1 MDARASIIFASSCVK
16 PVSAQHAALNIDR
29 ERTVLEMAIMQSG
42 QAYTVELVAVDG
54 SPLELMHAIAAQPGD
69 RLRAVHVI
77 AHGKTGQVLLE
88 PGDGPISDAGTVS
101 KERFAALFS
110 GEPVPLVVLAACHS
124 VEVGEYLCAQRK
136 ARAVIA
142 TTVDVDD
149 RVALRFSNALY
160 SMLLRGQPLIK
171 AFDFACASCS
181 DDLSGAACTD
191 FELRLAEFASPEL
204 EVFLPPPRLSEG
216 ARAQRPVPPNNVPA
230 LPPQL
235 QIEQSYERMCRVL
248 DHLRPQ
254 VGTACAAVLAGSEPQ
269 VGSSVTA
276 LYAARFL
283 LERNMCPGGS
293 VWVTCPAVPDAT
305 LFSDGE
311 GGPLDK
317 RLAALRLGSG
327 AAADGAATTAVASA
341 GGACSVSASAT
352 ASVSTEGGDVAALE
366 QMPCLWR
373 DIYRNVAPAGEP
385 LPPMPLQGSAGAAPV
400 AVELA
405 RWFAARSV
413 ALLARCEPFVLL
425 CLDNAPWCECMA
437 ESLAPAGGVPP
448 SGTGSAPTPGHG
460 SAEHQIAQDVVGMS
474 VPVSG
479 ACSAGLCCAAAVT
492 AELVES
498 CGRTV
503 RVLLTAS
510 RKPAA
515 MAERSGG
522 GSDCLTTGA
531 PSPVLASSIG
541 AGASKTAPAAAPGE
555 VTTPPLPAAQ
565 PSLPLSGMI
574 PRRLVPHVVFL
585 PVEAMSQQDAA
596 LALRAHVA
604 TCFGA
609 ARVPTPV
616 DWCGAVQ
623 IEGFR
628 SGQEEALADAARS
641 LSAPDQERLRLLF
654 AGHWARHPVS
664 LEAFPQSFIDQLRAR
679 PGCFSEAFTAT
690 VYGSRLMA
698 NLRGNWRA
706 LRLFG
711 DRLGRESVWQ
721 LRAAD
726 SESYHRMAVDPRRQW
741 PTLQPTNAQRAGR
754 RSGCVEASVPIRFT
768 GLSRSAGG
776 VTPSALSPAW
786 SPSVGA
792 SVPGSATL
800 GAPTPSP
807 LPSHASV
814 GSWSAPGYVSPA
826 FGISGA
832 ASVAAPMHALPA
844 AAVPSGGSS
853 YAPSATAAALA
864 QRYNETSRAHAQ
876 HTTMP
881 PSHGYS
887 SSTGDAYA
895 LGQAGQRH
903 SAVGAAAVAPPS
915 APVFTSLASAGD
927 PTALQRQASLLA
939 AKTAPPPSHA
949 QVVHNGAGGSALPPE
964 WRAGLP
970 PATAPAAAAPASAD
984 PWFVDTRI
992 TREAA
997 EAVIARCPVGTFLV
1011 RMSGTAAGRTY
1022 AITSRVHFPGE
1033 RGPRVSNVRVNC
1045 VAEAGCSSPRLRM
1058 PVVRHGVSSEAA
1070 FACWQDLLCSEDA
1083 RVLQAVLL
1091 PPGCPHAPHGSGS
1104 VGGATMEKALLVR
1117 VLDKE
1122 AAAAAAA
1129 AAASASAG
1137 PHWAGANPSS
1147 DPYTAL
1153 PPASAPA
1160 HQLPTGSAVQHQ
1172 TAGGGSAASHSAWV
1186 GVASPSSAPS
1196 MGPPALDGFAPR
1208 SAAAASGGGSG
1219 FVSGGSAY
1227 SSGVGSPAGAW
1238 QVLTASGHPPTCREA
1253 AAAAPLAGAY
1263 AQTSTPLH
1271 SSRSSVTGDA
1281 GAGDPSPLPEARTP
1295 VLAPMPPPHGAVAPL
1310 GGGADAAA
1318 AGEPPDAD
1326 GSGLRVLSFNSQCA
1340 QLPRE
1345 LRPIG
1350 SPDGLGAAACPPAL
1364 AVGRASAAPSGP
1376 AAPAGDTPARDGYQ
1390 DMPRPA
1396 QVVYQDA
1403 PMTRGAGAAG
1413 ASADSGTVGC
1423 SSSGAASAPA
1433 RRRSVPFVQG
1443 GGDAGFSSSF
1453 GVLMARAAEEG
1464 AAGACSDGVCAP
1476 TASSAA
1482 AAAYSDG
1489 SARLPVAGSAAAPQL
1504 GGYASESPSGLAV
1517 AMPHFGTVQPS
1528 AVAPRQQQLSSAAPA
1543 GPARPSSPGAD
1554 PQPVLPARC

>member
-1 MDARASIIFASSCVK
+1 MDACASIIFASSCVK

-42 QAYTVELVAVDG
+42 QADTVELVAVDG

-77 AHGKTGQVLLE
+77 AHGKTGHVLLE

-149 RVALRFSNALY
+149 RVALRFCNALY

-171 AFDFACASCS
+171 AFNFACASCS

-204 EVFLPPPRLSEG
+204 EVFLPPPRLLEG
-216 ARAQRPVPPNNVPA
+216 ARALRPVPPNNVPA

-254 VGTACAAVLAGSEPQ
+254 VGTACAAVLAGCEPQ

-293 VWVTCPAVPDAT
+293 VWVTCPALPGGT

-327 AAADGAATTAVASA
+327 AAAEGAATTAVASA
-341 GGACSVSASAT
+341 GGTCSVSASAT
-352 ASVSTEGGDVAALE
+352 ASVSTGGGDAAALE
-366 QMPCLWR
+366 PMPCLWR

-385 LPPMPLQGSAGAAPV
+385 LPPMPLLGNARAAPL
-400 AVELA
+400 AAELA
-405 RWFAARSV
+405 RWFAARTV
-413 ALLARCEPFVLL
+413 ALLQRSEPFVLL

-437 ESLAPAGGVPP
+437 ESLAPAGAAPP
-448 SGTGSAPTPGHG
+448 TATGSAQAPGPG
-460 SAEHQIAQDVVGMS
+460 SAEHRIAQDVFGMS
-474 VPVSG
+474 IPVTG

-510 RKPAA
+510 RKPPAT
-515 MAERSGG
+515 AEHSGG
-522 GSDCLTTGA
+522 GSDGPAAGA
-531 PSPVLASSIG
+531 PSLAHAGSTG
-541 AGASKTAPAAAPGE
+541 AGASAAAAAGE
-555 VTTPPLPAAQ
+555 AAQPPTPAAQ
-565 PSLPLSGMI
+565 PSLPLSGMV

-616 DWCGAVQ
+616 DWCAAVQ

-628 SGQEEALADAARS
+628 SGQEDALADAARS

-664 LEAFPQSFIDQLRAR
+664 LEAFPESFVDQLRAR
-679 PGCFSEAFTAT
+679 PGCFSEAFTST

-726 SESYHRMAVDPRRQW
+726 SETYHRMAVDSRRQW
-741 PTLQPTNAQRAGR
+741 PTLQPANAQRAGG
-754 RSGCVEASVPIRFT
+754 RSGSVEASVPIRFT

-776 VTPSALSPAW
+776 VSPSSPSPAW
-786 SPSVGA
+786 SA
-792 SVPGSATL
+792 SGSATP

-807 LPSHASV
+807 LFSHAAA
-814 GSWSAPGYVSPA
+814 GSWSGPGYVSPA
-826 FGISGA
+826 SGA
-832 ASVAAPMHALPA
+832 SGAVSVAAPMHTA
-844 AAVPSGGSS
+844 AAVAVPSGGLP
-853 YAPSATAAALA
+853 YAAPATSAALA
-864 QRYNETSRAHAQ
+864 QRYSETSRAQAQ
-876 HTTMP
+876 HP
-881 PSHGYS
+881 SGHPSHGYT

-895 LGQAGQRH
+895 LGQGGPQH
-903 SAVGAAAVAPPS
+903 PVSGAAAVAPPS

-939 AKTAPPPSHA
+939 AKAAPPHSHA
-949 QVVHNGAGGSALPPE
+949 QGLHSGAVGSALPPA
-964 WRAGLP
+964 WPAGLP
-970 PATAPAAAAPASAD
+970 PAASPAAAAAPVAAD
-984 PWFVDTRI
+984 LWFVDTRI

-997 EAVIARCPVGTFLV
+997 EAAIARCPVGTFLV
-1011 RMSGTAAGRTY
+1011 RMSGTATGRAY

-1033 RGPRVSNVRVNC
+1033 RGPRISNVRVNC
-1045 VAEAGCSSPRLRM
+1045 VAEPGCSSPRLRM

-1091 PPGCPHAPHGSGS
+1091 PPGCPQVPHGS
-1104 VGGATMEKALLVR
+1104 GATMEKALLVR

-1122 AAAAAAA
+1122 AAAA
-1129 AAASASAG
+1129 SAIAG
-1137 PHWAGANPSS
+1137 PHWPGAATFS
-1147 DPYTAL
+1147 DAYSAL

-1160 HQLPTGSAVQHQ
+1160 HRHSAGSAAPHP
-1172 TAGGGSAASHSAWV
+1172 AASGGSAGAAHSAWV
-1186 GVASPSSAPS
+1186 GVASPSSSPS
-1196 MGPPALDGFAPR
+1196 MGPAALGGFAPH
-1208 SAAAASGGGSG
+1208 SAAVSAGGGLGSAR
-1219 FVSGGSAY
+1219 GGSAY
-1227 SSGVGSPAGAW
+1227 SSGIGCQEGTWQGLATSAHPLAGR
-1238 QVLTASGHPPTCREA
+1238 PA
-1253 AAAAPLAGAY
+1253 AAAALSGAY
-1263 AQTSTPLH
+1263 AQTSIPL
-1271 SSRSSVTGDA
+1271 RSSSSTTGDV

-1295 VLAPMPPPHGAVAPL
+1295 VLSPTPAPHGAGPAGVPL
-1310 GGGADAAA
+1310 GAGAAAAA
-1318 AGEPPDAD
+1318 AGEPPAAD

-1350 SPDGLGAAACPPAL
+1350 SPDGLAAAASPAPAAGL
-1364 AVGRASAAPSGP
+1364 ASPIPSGHAAPPG
-1376 AAPAGDTPARDGYQ
+1376 GTPARDGYQ
-1390 DMPRPA
+1390 DMPRQA
-1396 QVVYQDA
+1396 QAIYQDA
-1403 PMTRGAGAAG
+1403 PVARGAGAAAVHAGSG
-1413 ASADSGTVGC
+1413 ALDG
-1423 SSSGAASAPA
+1423 SSSSSRASSAPA
-1433 RRRSVPFVQG
+1433 RRGSVPFVQG

-1453 GVLMARAAEEG
+1453 GVLMARAEEE
-1464 AAGACSDGVCAP
+1464 AAGASSHGAFTP
-1476 TASSAA
+1476 GASAAA
-1482 AAAYSDG
+1482 AAAYSDR
-1489 SARLPVAGSAAAPQL
+1489 SARMPVAGSAAAPQL
-1504 GGYASESPSGLAV
+1504 GGYASVSPSGFAV

-1528 AVAPRQQQLSSAAPA
+1528 EVAPGRQQQLGTATPA
-1543 GPARPSSPGAD
+1543 GSARPSSPGAD
-1554 PQPVLPARC
+1554 PQPLLPARC

>member
-1 MDARASIIFASSCVK
+1 
-16 PVSAQHAALNIDR
+16 
-29 ERTVLEMAIMQSG
+29 MQSG
-42 QAYTVELVAVDG
+42 QADTVELVAVDG

-77 AHGKTGQVLLE
+77 AHGKTGHVLLE

-124 VEVGEYLCAQRK
+124 VEVGEYLCAKRK

-149 RVALRFSNALY
+149 RVALRFSNSLY

-216 ARAQRPVPPNNVPA
+216 ARALRPVPPNNVPA

-317 RLAALRLGSG
+317 RLAALRLGGG

-352 ASVSTEGGDVAALE
+352 ASVSTGGGDAAALE
-366 QMPCLWR
+366 PMPCLWR
-373 DIYRNVAPAGEP
+373 DIYRSVAPAGEP
-385 LPPMPLQGSAGAAPV
+385 LPPMPLQGNAGAAPL
-400 AVELA
+400 AAELA
-405 RWFAARSV
+405 RWFAARTV
-413 ALLARCEPFVLL
+413 ALLQRCEPFVLL
-425 CLDNAPWCECMA
+425 CLDNAPWCECMG
-437 ESLAPAGGVPP
+437 ESLAGAGGAPP
-448 SGTGSAPTPGHG
+448 TGSAPTAGLG
-460 SAEHQIAQDVVGMS
+460 SVEHRIAQDVFGLS

-479 ACSAGLCCAAAVT
+479 TCSAGLCCAAAVT

-510 RKPAA
+510 RKPPAT
-515 MAERSGG
+515 AEHSGS
-522 GSDCLTTGA
+522 GSASLATGA
-531 PSPVLASSIG
+531 PSPARAGSIG
-541 AGASKTAPAAAPGE
+541 AGASAAPAAAAAGE
-555 VTTPPLPAAQ
+555 GAQPPTPAAQ
-565 PSLPLSGMI
+565 PPLPPSGMV

-628 SGQEEALADAARS
+628 SGQEDALADAARS

-664 LEAFPQSFIDQLRAR
+664 LEAFPEGFVDQLRAR
-679 PGCFSEAFTAT
+679 PGCFSEAFTST
-690 VYGSRLMA
+690 VYGSRLMT

-726 SESYHRMAVDPRRQW
+726 SETYHRMAVDPRRQW
-741 PTLQPTNAQRAGR
+741 PTLQPANAQRAGG
-754 RSGCVEASVPIRFT
+754 RSGSVEASVPIRFT

-776 VTPSALSPAW
+776 VTPSTPSPAW
-786 SPSVGA
+786 SPFGGA
-792 SVPGSATL
+792 ATLGSATP

-826 FGISGA
+826 SGVSGA
-832 ASVAAPMHALPA
+832 ASAAAPMHTVAA
-844 AAVPSGGSS
+844 AAVPSGGLS
-853 YAPSATAAALA
+853 YAPPATAAALA
-864 QRYNETSRAHAQ
+864 QRYSDTSRAQAQ
-876 HTTMP
+876 HP
-881 PSHGYS
+881 SGHPSHGYTN
-887 SSTGDAYA
+887 STGDAYA
-895 LGQAGQRH
+895 LGQSGHQHA
-903 SAVGAAAVAPPS
+903 AVGAAAVAPPS
-915 APVFTSLASAGD
+915 TPVFTSLASAGD

-939 AKTAPPPSHA
+939 AKAAPPHSYA
-949 QVVHNGAGGSALPPE
+949 QGAHSGAGGSALPPA
-964 WRAGLP
+964 WPAGLP
-970 PATAPAAAAPASAD
+970 PAAAPASAAPVSAD
-984 PWFVDTRI
+984 PWFVNTRI

-997 EAVIARCPVGTFLV
+997 EAAIARCPVGTFLV

-1033 RGPRVSNVRVNC
+1033 RGPRISNVRVNC
-1045 VAEAGCSSPRLRM
+1045 VAEPGCSSPGLRM

-1091 PPGCPHAPHGSGS
+1091 PPGCPHAPHGSG
-1104 VGGATMEKALLVR
+1104 GGATMEKASLVR

-1129 AAASASAG
+1129 AGSATGG
-1137 PHWAGANPSS
+1137 PHWSGAAASS
-1147 DPYTAL
+1147 DPYSAL

-1160 HQLPTGSAVQHQ
+1160 QQHPAGSAAPRHA
-1172 TAGGGSAASHSAWV
+1172 AGGGSAASHSAWV
-1186 GVASPSSAPS
+1186 GVASPSPSPSVGSA
-1196 MGPPALDGFAPR
+1196 ALGGFAPS
-1208 SAAAASGGGSG
+1208 SAPAAFGGGSG
-1219 FVSGGSAY
+1219 SASGGSAY
-1227 SSGVGSPAGAW
+1227 SSGVGYPGGTWQGPAASFHQPAGR
-1238 QVLTASGHPPTCREA
+1238 PA
-1253 AAAAPLAGAY
+1253 AATAPLAGAY
-1263 AQTSTPLH
+1263 AQTSTPLR
-1271 SSRSSVTGDA
+1271 SSSSSVTGDA

-1295 VLAPMPPPHGAVAPL
+1295 VLSPVPAHGDGPSGVPL
-1310 GGGADAAA
+1310 GAGAAAA
-1318 AGEPPDAD
+1318 AGEPLPAD
-1326 GSGLRVLSFNSQCA
+1326 GSGLRVLSFNTQCA

-1350 SPDGLGAAACPPAL
+1350 SPDGLAAAAGPAQAL
-1364 AVGRASAAPSGP
+1364 VAGRAPPVPSLPSAPSGH
-1376 AAPAGDTPARDGYQ
+1376 AAPPSGSPARDGYQ
-1390 DMPRPA
+1390 DMPRQA
-1396 QVVYQDA
+1396 QAIYQDA
-1403 PMTRGAGAAG
+1403 PLARGAAAAV
-1413 ASADSGTVGC
+1413 ASASSAALGC
-1423 SSSGAASAPA
+1423 SSSSGAAAAPA
-1433 RRRSVPFVQG
+1433 RRGSVPFVQG

-1453 GVLMARAAEEG
+1453 GVLMARAEG
-1464 AAGACSDGVCAP
+1464 EAAAAGSRDACAP
-1476 TASSAA
+1476 AASAAAA
-1482 AAAYSDG
+1482 AAAYSDR
-1489 SARLPVAGSAAAPQL
+1489 SARMPVAGSAAAPQL
-1504 GGYASESPSGLAV
+1504 GAYASVSPPGPAV

-1528 AVAPRQQQLSSAAPA
+1528 EVTPRQQHQQQQQLGIAATA
-1543 GPARPSSPGAD
+1543 GSARPSSPGAD
-1554 PQPVLPARC
+1554 PQPLLPARC